1 MCASHALSLPP
12 ALVSPSLP
20 LSSLPPQGLSSAA
33 RRKRLDE
40 VPSRWLCSVI
50 GTCLTLADL
59 RKLAIKV
66 GLALPPDAS
75 DYRLHGAIVHLASE
89 NKVLG
94 KTVARLLDKR
104 HAATVSRITRTGD
117 EAGLARLWADAR
129 NSGDIPGAYW
139 ALMTHPLDCQ
149 ALRERVYGEVHML
162 SHLSGAAQRS
172 DLQRTAGLERQVA
185 DLSAELTRL
194 RADLTVVRQERDAA
208 RRDAS
213 VGEIQRRRADQL
225 AERLAELES
234 GSALTAAQ
242 QSVRQAQAEKD
253 SLTRA
258 LDAAQRRLEQM
269 QEQRQKDEADRRGLE
284 QRLAD
289 AELRWQE
296 ARRAA
301 PADLLAANRSGSG
314 EVTEGVDLARR
325 QILYVGGIGHAA
337 RHLEDVVKACNGVFV
352 HHDGGLDD
360 GCPRL
365 AGAVSCA
372 DVVFCPVTCVSH
384 EAVTHLKRNCRKA
397 CKPFVPLPNHSV
409 STFRRAL
416 KLVGAPS

>member
-1 MCASHALSLPP
+1 MCTLP
-12 ALVSPSLP
+12 S
-20 LSSLPPQGLSSAA
+20 LSSLSRTPLSTAPAPVLSATT
-33 RRKRLDE
+33 RRRRLDE

-59 RKLAIKV
+59 RKLAVKI
-66 GLALPPDAS
+66 GLSLPADAS
-75 DYRLHGAIVHLASE
+75 EYRLHGAIVHLASD
-89 NKVLG
+89 NRVLG
-94 KTVARLLDKR
+94 KAVARLLDKR
-104 HAATVSRITRTGD
+104 HAATVSRIVRAAD
-117 EAGLARLWADAR
+117 EETLGRLWAEAR
-129 NSGDIPGAYW
+129 NGGDIPGAYW
-139 ALMTHPLDCQ
+139 ALMTHPLELQ
-149 ALRERVYGEVHML
+149 ALKDRVYGEVHML
-162 SHLSGAAQRS
+162 SHLSGAAQRV
-172 DLQRTAGLERQVA
+172 DLQRTAGLEKQVA
-185 DLSAELTRL
+185 DLTAELLRT
-194 RADLTVVRQERDAA
+194 RADLAQARQDRDAA
-208 RRDAS
+208 RRDAA
-213 VGEIQRRRADQL
+213 VGDIQRRRADQL

-234 GSALTAAQ
+234 GAALSAVQ
-242 QSVRQAQAEKD
+242 QSLRQVQAEKD
-253 SLTRA
+253 TVSRA
-258 LDAAQRRLEQM
+258 LEAVQRRLEQAL
-269 QEQRQKDEADRRGLE
+269 EQRQKDEADRRGLE

-301 PADLLAANRSGSG
+301 PPDRVVSNDTGDGIDL
-314 EVTEGVDLARR
+314 ERR

-397 CKPFVPLPNHSV
+397 CKPFVPLPNHSI

-416 KLVGAPS
+416 KLVGGP

>member
-1 MCASHALSLPP
+1 MCTLSSSSPLSPAVALTAP
-12 ALVSPSLP
+12 ALPVP
-20 LSSLPPQGLSSAA
+20 GLSAA
-33 RRKRLDE
+33 SRRKRLDE
-40 VPSRWLCSVI
+40 VPGRWMCSVI

-59 RKLAIKV
+59 RKLVVKV
-66 GLALPPDAS
+66 GLVLPADAS
-75 DYRLHGAIVHLASE
+75 EYRLHGAIVHLASE
-89 NKVLG
+89 NRVLG
-94 KTVARLLDKR
+94 KAVARLLDKR
-104 HAATVSRITRTGD
+104 HAATVSRMVRVAD
-117 EAGLARLWADAR
+117 EETLTRLWADAR
-129 NSGDIPGAYW
+129 NGGDIPGAYW
-139 ALMTHPLDCQ
+139 ALMTHPLD
-149 ALRERVYGEVHML
+149 LPTLKDRVYGEVHML
-162 SHLSGAAQRS
+162 SHLSGATQRV
-172 DLQRTAGLERQVA
+172 DLQRTAGLEKQVA
-185 DLSAELTRL
+185 DLTAELLRTRS
-194 RADLTVVRQERDAA
+194 DLAQARQDRDAA
-208 RRDAS
+208 RREAG

-225 AERLAELES
+225 ADRLAELES
-234 GSALTAAQ
+234 GAALSAAQ
-242 QSVRQAQAEKD
+242 QALRQVQAEKEAL
-253 SLTRA
+253 SRA
-258 LDAAQRRLEQM
+258 LDAARNRLEQV
-269 QEQRQKDEADRRGLE
+269 QDQRQKEEAERRGLE

-301 PADLLAANRSGSG
+301 PVERTVSNESGDG
-314 EVTEGVDLARR
+314 IDLARR

-397 CKPFVPLPNHSV
+397 CKPFVPLPNHSI

-416 KLVGAPS
+416 KLVGSP